1 MRWGGLLYH
10 IIVIMETIVVVLAL
24 IMFVG
29 VCCMGAMEC
38 ECCADC
44 GRDDAFDAHNAAK
57 DEAVSNPMEV

>member
-1 MRWGGLLYH
+1 
-10 IIVIMETIVVVLAL
+10 METIVVVLGL

-44 GRDDAFDAHNAAK
+44 GRDDASDAHNAAK
-57 DEAVSNPMEV
+57 DEVVSNPMEV